1 MNYPP
6 QLWSFLR
13 LLILMAALT
22 IILWSNADDFDVTEI
37 KSLVAYFLTAA
48 SIEGGSQF
56 LKNMR
61 SHGDGQDRTP
71 GPGNP

>member
-22 IILWSNADDFDVTEI
+22 IILWTNADDFDITEI
-37 KSLVAYFLTAA
+37 KSLAAYFLAAA
-48 SIEGGSQF
+48 SMEGGTQL
-56 LKNMR
+56 LKSIR
-61 SHGDGQDRTP
+61 GSGDG
-71 GPGNP
+71 